1 MWESRKGAHPRRA
14 PIPASGKGLFVKN
27 RREVGG
33 GASLGRADEA
43 TEGLTLDPRQQ
54 GAIKG
59 IRQGVTALAVPQGPA
74 L

>member
-1 MWESRKGAHPRRA
+1 MWESRKGAHPSKRE
-14 PIPASGKGLFVKN
+14 GLPG
-27 RREVGG
+27 EVAG
-33 GASLGRADEA
+33 GASLGRANEA